1 MKKFKKI
8 IISLTVICT
17 IIFAGV
23 SLTGCKSNSKI
34 YLNDVYAMG
43 MMSAVNFFEANSTSS
58 LKLGGLNSA
67 SASIPDANT
76 KDTLSNYIQM
86 FEGFF
91 NYGVNPIESALTA
104 EDEKYSDYAK
114 KISLTIGNECYI
126 MYYNEVLEGTTQEFD
141 EDEIEEKTLTF
152 LYGKAVRTIGED
164 TLELNLVGSREI
176 EKETENGIIETEN
189 ELTLLFSKEE
199 LVAKDTDSFEDIN
212 LQTLSNYV
220 LIEQEVEDDEI
231 GFEYT
236 TKFGASFNSVEVE
249 WENKKGKEELGIEI
263 KQDGQKTEY
272 KIKKSSDKKYEVRS
286 NKNKFLFNIINENG
300 NFNFVDKEGKEI

>member
-1 MKKFKKI
+1 MIFVWHTVWLFARLLAKGGNMKKFKKI

-86 FEGFF
+86 FEGFL
-91 NYGVNPIESALTA
+91 NYGVNPIESVLTA

-126 MYYNEVLEGTTQEFD
+126 INYKNNTIYNL
-141 EDEIEEKTLTF
+141 I
-152 LYGKAVRTIGED
+152 
-164 TLELNLVGSREI
+164 
-176 EKETENGIIETEN
+176 
-189 ELTLLFSKEE
+189 
-199 LVAKDTDSFEDIN
+199 
-212 LQTLSNYV
+212 SNY
-220 LIEQEVEDDEI
+220 IR
-231 GFEYT
+231 
-236 TKFGASFNSVEVE
+236 
-249 WENKKGKEELGIEI
+249 GKQWIA
-263 KQDGQKTEY
+263 
-272 KIKKSSDKKYEVRS
+272 
-286 NKNKFLFNIINENG
+286 
-300 NFNFVDKEGKEI
+300 